1 MTENINKI
9 WATSEPL
16 SDLFERIIFE
26 IKSALPEQI
35 TAEPDFSERL
45 DKDPTLRSLNNL
57 AKTFAE
63 NSRYNEAR
71 RKAAGKL
78 RNLLVSGEVSLVGR
92 LIDQSRIVQVKDEF
106 WIAAEI
112 SRELNQAELGDVQL
126 DELRV
131 IGGDNQIPAAQIPQ
145 GTEVSP
151 NPQYNKKIPTA
162 KQIKA
167 LAIEACFRSGAI
179 DFSDHNVEQRMG
191 HYRAWIQQ
199 EYPPVDV
206 DQTGYGRKSWEAD
219 ETAFKHDHGMIAPK
233 K

>member
-9 WATSEPL
+9 WATSGPL
-16 SDLFERIIFE
+16 SDLFERIIIE

-71 RKAAGKL
+71 KKAAGKL
-78 RNLLVSGEVSLVGR
+78 RNLLVSGEISLVGR
-92 LIDQSRIVQVKDEF
+92 AVHHGRIVQVKDEF
-106 WIAAEI
+106 WIGAEI
-112 SRELNQAELGDVQL
+112 SPELNQAELGDVL
-126 DELRV
+126 IDELRV
-131 IGGDNQIPAAQIPQ
+131 IGGDNQIPAAPIPQ

-151 NPQYNKKIPTA
+151 NSPYGKKIPAA
-162 KQIKA
+162 KKIRA
-167 LAIEACFRSGAI
+167 LAIEACFSAGDI
-179 DFSDHNVEQRMG
+179 DFDDQNLEQRLH
-191 HYRAWIQQ
+191 HYRAWILQ
-199 EYPPVDV
+199 EYPQVDV
-206 DQTGYGRKSWEAD
+206 DQTGYGIKSWEAD
-219 ETAFKHDHGMIAPK
+219 ETAFKHARGMIAPK